1 MEEHTGP
8 CLESLKAE
16 CLPLSG
22 IPLEKLWGNQEMCPK
37 MLSAALFRIIKT
49 NNRPN
54 TINTRKLICTQNT
67 REFYTVMKT
76 QLHSSQLLKVRDKGT
91 DQKPKAETDRT
102 MVSLPN
108 TIQDSD
114 FPLVG
119 MGWVHVVEANS
130 LRVPQARGGFLA
142 LPSP

>member
-76 QLHSSQLLKVRDKGT
+76 QLHSSRLLKVRDKGT
-91 DQKPKAETDRT
+91 NQKPKAEMDRT
-102 MVSLPN
+102 MDSLPN
-108 TIQDSD
+108 TIQDR
-114 FPLVG
+114 FPLGGNGLGARGGGEQPVG
-119 MGWVHVVEANS
+119 PPKAH
-130 LRVPQARGGFLA
+130 GGFLA